1 MSGYADYLIRLL
13 EPLRVYD
20 LREQSHS
27 GAEVAV
33 IGGQMDEIAAQG
45 VGQLVQA
52 LIPTAT
58 EQGLSLWEAL
68 LLCAPAATGLDARRQ
83 ALAALLSISWDGFTP
98 AALAMAVKGCGVHC
112 TIEETGACAPLKLR
126 FPGIYGRPQPWKR
139 VRWILESLLPAHLE
153 LIYLF
158 RWITW
163 KETHEKSLTWGQVS
177 GLSWYGWMSNAF

>member
-27 GAEVAV
+27 GAELAV

-45 VGQLVQA
+45 AGQLVQA

-83 ALAALLSISWDGFTP
+83 ALASASASAGPDRAP
-98 AALAMAVKGCGVHC
+98 AR
-112 TIEETGACAPLKLR
+112 LR
-126 FPGIYGRPQPWKR
+126 
-139 VRWILESLLPAHLE
+139 
-153 LIYLF
+153 
-158 RWITW
+158 T
-163 KETHEKSLTWGQVS
+163 
-177 GLSWYGWMSNAF
+177 